1 MTELKTNER
10 AGWRKRLDLIN
21 TIIKKLMPLTRLEIK
36 EGNSNQII
44 QSENNTTIIIE
55 KKTNG
60 NGMPEGYEETDI
72 VLCENGS
79 PVNGKILFKPD

>member
-1 MTELKTNER
+1 MPELKPRNR

-36 EGNSNQII
+36 NGNSNRII
-44 QSENNTTIIIE
+44 QSENNTMIII
-55 KKTNG
+55 KDST
-60 NGMPEGYEETDI
+60 EGYVETDI
-72 VLCENGS
+72 IICENGS